1 MLAANANIGAARAA
15 YFPSVSLSGGVGV
28 AGGDISDLF
37 EGDYASGWTFT
48 PSVSIPIFDFGARQ
62 GNLDAAR
69 ANADAAIATYEGAIQ
84 QAFREV
90 ANALAVSET
99 ISRRLDALEQLA
111 EDTSVTLNLSQ
122 ERFKS
127 GLDDYLTV
135 LDAQRENYDAQ
146 QQLIQANLDHGLNSL
161 ALYRAL
167 AVWKEPAGSTPSE

>member
-1 MLAANANIGAARAA
+1 A
-15 YFPSVSLSGGVGV
+15 GVV
-28 AGGDISDLF
+28 GGDLADLC
-37 EGDYASGWTFT
+37 EGDYATGWTFT
-48 PSVSIPIFDFGARQ
+48 PSVSVPIFDFGTRR

-69 ANADAAIATYEGAIQ
+69 ANADAALAAYEGTIQ

-99 ISRRLDALEQLA
+99 ISSRLDALEQLA
-111 EDTSVTLNLSQ
+111 DDTGVTFYLSQ

-135 LDAQRENYDAQ
+135 LDAQRENYNAQ
-146 QQLIQANLDHGLNSL
+146 QQLILANLDRGLNSL

-167 AVWKEPAGSTPSE
+167 AVWDASLDEASGD